1 METAQIK
8 PGVVVTGSLFPE
20 PVRVLAV
27 ESLGTAIK
35 LIGQGLNT
43 NMVRQPILQYCC
55 LESKNDFNYLS
66 RLSLSSM
73 FEEE

>member
-1 METAQIK
+1 
-8 PGVVVTGSLFPE
+8 
-20 PVRVLAV
+20 VRVLAV

-35 LIGQGLNT
+35 LIGQGLNA

-55 LESKNDFNYLS
+55 LERKNDFNDLS